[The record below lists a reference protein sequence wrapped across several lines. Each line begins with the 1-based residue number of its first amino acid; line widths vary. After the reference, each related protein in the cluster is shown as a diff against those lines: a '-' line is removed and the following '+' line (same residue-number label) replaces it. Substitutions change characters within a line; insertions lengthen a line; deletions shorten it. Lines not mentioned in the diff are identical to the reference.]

1 MEQCTINQT
10 KNPHTSIFTV
20 QVLLIIAYLC
30 NLCLEP
36 LANYDVKDLSIDQQ
50 NWFKSGQMMKVGQY
64 NMFYKMLE
72 YTGNEEDYPTIV
84 IVHGFP
90 SSSYDYHKKGFHFQ
104 IVTFRLKV
112 IIVFSKPCDP
122 I

>member
-1 MEQCTINQT
+1 MPWIQNCLVI
-10 KNPHTSIFTV
+10 P
-20 QVLLIIAYLC
+20 LIIAYLC

-90 SSSYDYHKKGFHFQ
+90 SSSYDYNKKGFHFQ
-104 IVTFRLKV
+104 IITFRLKNT
-112 IIVFSKPCDP
+112 IMFSKPCDP